1 MQGDLRIDLP
11 KNDSTTMNDF
21 NLAYSSVLAAER
33 LTIGLMTPLAH
44 QADRMPDVD
53 FEVRSAA
60 RADRLGFAALWARD
74 VPLMIPQG
82 TSLEAVALDDPFL
95 WLSRLAAATGS
106 IALGTA
112 AAVLPLRHPLH
123 LSKIALS
130 MDRLTKG
137 RFILGLGSG
146 DRKAEFAAFGLDEAL
161 RGDVFRAHWA
171 IVRSALSP
179 SATEREILLATAGG
193 YDLALAP
200 KTRIPMLAVGS
211 ARQTLQ
217 WIAEHAEG
225 WATYHR
231 EEERQ
236 RGRIG
241 LWHSALRERAAG
253 IQKPFVQSVHLDLLA
268 DPAAPAEPIELGLRV
283 GRRALVDYFARL
295 QRHGVAHVILHL
307 SRKSRPVLEVVDE
320 LGLDVLPALR
330 EGAMGGKANS
340 FT

>member
-1 MQGDLRIDLP
+1 M
-11 KNDSTTMNDF
+11 
-21 NLAYSSVLAAER
+21 A
-33 LTIGLMTPLAH
+33 
-44 QADRMPDVD
+44 DVD
-53 FEVRSAA
+53 FEVRLAA

-95 WLSRLAAATGS
+95 WLSRLAAATSS

-123 LSKIALS
+123 LSKFALS

-179 SATEREILLATAGG
+179 SATEREILLTTAGG

-225 WATYHR
+225 WATSGRRTSARANRPLALSTPRASGWDTETIRSIGSSRPSRGPGRPSGAYR
-231 EEERQ
+231 NRTARRPLRPGGLLCAAATS
-236 RGRIG
+236 RGRTR
-241 LWHSALRERAAG
+241 HSA
-253 IQKPFVQSVHLDLLA
+253 SLA
-268 DPAAPAEPIELGLRV
+268 KIAPRPG
-283 GRRALVDYFARL
+283 GR
-295 QRHGVAHVILHL
+295 G
-307 SRKSRPVLEVVDE
+307 
-320 LGLDVLPALR
+320 
-330 EGAMGGKANS
+330 
-340 FT
+340 